1 MKSEHER
8 WRMKRFLAIKYPN
21 ATEALAGSKPINRV
35 MHFVVWTKAGNR
47 YAFGCLSTQT
57 QGFLSQARVK
67 QLDTEMTSF
76 NEGMNAIV
84 ATSKIENVTC
94 RLCLMKIRNALSEN
108 E

>member
-1 MKSEHER
+1 MKSKHER

-21 ATEALAGSKPINRV
+21 ATDAIAGSKPINRV

-57 QGFLSQARVK
+57 QGFLSQARIK
-67 QLDTEMTSF
+67 QLDVEMTSL
-76 NEGMNAIV
+76 NEGNAIV
-84 ATSKIENVTC
+84 ATSRIENVTC
-94 RLCLMKIRNALSEN
+94 RLCLLKIKNALSEN